1 MLATRPGRSFD
12 DECGSVA
19 ERAGEVDVAAAGGQ
33 LRSVGAN
40 LRGGV
45 RQRAVEIGGC
55 ESVTVSE
62 GAQRGASYAGAAIVE
77 SSTCAALGAAEA
89 AECHGES
96 APQRVAVG
104 LAPAGGQRQDE
115 PVPEIEDPR
124 ARIIR

>member
-1 MLATRPGRSFD
+1 MLTARPGRSLD
-12 DECGSVA
+12 DACDSVA

-45 RQRAVEIGGC
+45 CQCAGEIGGC
-55 ESVTVSE
+55 ESATVSE
-62 GAQRGASYAGAAIVE
+62 SAQRGASYAGAAIVE

-89 AECHGES
+89 VECHGES
-96 APQRVAVG
+96 APQRLAIG